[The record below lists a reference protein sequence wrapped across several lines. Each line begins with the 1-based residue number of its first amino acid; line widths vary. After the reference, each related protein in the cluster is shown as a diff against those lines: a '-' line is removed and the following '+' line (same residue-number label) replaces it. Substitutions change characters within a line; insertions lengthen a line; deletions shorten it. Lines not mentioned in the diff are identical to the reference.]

1 MLIPNER
8 SIPVTAFALILALL
22 AAPALLAQDEQPGA
36 FSEVIDVRVVNIE
49 VVVTDKGDRV
59 TGLGADDFLLTVDGR
74 EVPIEYFTE
83 VLGGSA
89 VVPDAESTTV
99 PALAPG
105 VDVGT
110 SYLVFIDDFFS
121 QANDRQRV
129 LKRMIEQLPNL
140 LPEDRMAVVAF
151 DGREVEMLS
160 TWSQS
165 VDSLSRVLQKA
176 GGRPAYGLQR
186 DAERR
191 RFELTRE
198 RPGTLVGEEERFG
211 VELGPGGFGDGLD
224 LEERELVELIT
235 RQVEKVVLAAS
246 STLRS
251 FANPPG
257 RKVMLLLS
265 GGWPYNPA
273 YWVIND
279 PTRALYVSTEL
290 RDGERLY
297 RPLTETANRL
307 SYTLYTVDVP
317 GIDTTVGADVGISEV
332 AEADRRSTLERDREI
347 DEHVALRTLAR
358 DTGGRALI
366 DGAGNEALQ
375 RTVEDTRSYYWLGF
389 TPDWQGDDAAHKV
402 EVKTRQK
409 GLKVRARR
417 GYSDFSRE
425 TEVTMMVE
433 SSLLFGDS
441 PSAAP
446 LGAAIAPGRKAGRGK
461 LIVPLKILIPLGQLT
476 FLPAGDGWMADT
488 ELRVA
493 VLDEE
498 GNTSDIPVIPLGITV
513 EKKPEAGKFT
523 VYEAP
528 LKVRRQKHGM
538 VVSLYDKTSGKI
550 LSTRIEVDPQ
560 VAEKRKR

>member
-1 MLIPNER
+1 MQRHRVR
-8 SIPVTAFALILALL
+8 SVPLSALALILALA
-22 AAPALLAQDEQPGA
+22 AAPAVVAQQPGI

-49 VVVTDKGDRV
+49 VVVTEKGDRV

-83 VLGGSA
+83 VLGGTA
-89 VVPDAESTTV
+89 VVPGADSATV

-105 VDVGT
+105 EDVNT
-110 SYLVFIDDFFS
+110 SYLVFVDDYFS
-121 QANDRQRV
+121 RPNDRDRV
-129 LKRMIEQLPNL
+129 LQRMIEQLPNL
-140 LPEDRMAVVAF
+140 LPGDRMAVVAF
-151 DGREVEMLS
+151 DGKKVDMLS

-165 VDSLSRVLQKA
+165 VESLTRVLERA
-176 GGRPAYGLQR
+176 RDRPAYGLQR
-186 DAERR
+186 EAERR
-191 RFELTRE
+191 VFELTRE
-198 RPGTLVGEEERFG
+198 RPGTLVGEEDRF
-211 VELGPGGFGDGLD
+211 VRQLEPGGFGDD
-224 LEERELVELIT
+224 LTIDERQLAEMIT
-235 RQVEKVVLAAS
+235 GQVGKVVLAAS

-279 PTRALYVSTEL
+279 PSRALYVSTEL

-317 GIDTTVGADVGISEV
+317 GIDTTYIANAGISEV
-332 AEADRRSTLERDREI
+332 EEAERRATLERDREI

-366 DGAGNEALQ
+366 DSAGIDALQ

-389 TPDWQGDDAAHKV
+389 TPDWQGDDASHKV
-402 EVKTRQK
+402 EVKTRRK
-409 GLKVRARR
+409 GLKVRSRR
-417 GYSDFSRE
+417 GFSDLSRE

-446 LGAAIAPGRKAGRGK
+446 LGAAIGPGRKAGRGK
-461 LIVPLKILIPLGQLT
+461 LIVPLKVLIPLGQLT

-498 GNTSDIPVIPLGITV
+498 GNTSDIPVIPLGINV
-513 EKKPEAGKFT
+513 EKKPEEGRFT
-523 VYEAP
+523 VYEVP
-528 LKVRRQKHGM
+528 LKVRKQKHGM
-538 VVSLYDKTSGKI
+538 VVSIYDKASGKI

-560 VAEKRKR
+560 EAERRRR